1 MTIVKEGGLYLLKL
15 EGTIEDIIFRNE
27 SNGYTVAKLNTSD
40 GLVTIVGNV
49 ALINL
54 EELVEVEGDWVYHNT
69 FGEQLNFSSIKTIVP
84 STLKGIENYLA
95 SGLLPYVGPKTAKLI
110 VDRFGL
116 NSLDTI
122 QYNPEKLKEIPGI
135 GDKKLDRISKAY
147 EEQRE
152 LRDIMVYLQQYDISV
167 NNGIK
172 IYKTYGKETI
182 KIISENPYR
191 LSEDVYGIGF
201 KTADAIARKMGIDLN
216 SPYRAEAGLRYIML
230 ESAGQGHCYLPKEE
244 LISKTTKL
252 LDIDIEIIE
261 DSLKDLAFRNNFHL
275 KKEAEEVIVY
285 YAPYHVAEN
294 NVARKIVELSR
305 VEFEDIEVDVE
316 KKIKEIEE
324 KNKIEFGKK
333 QIDAIK
339 ESLNNGL
346 MVITGGP
353 GTGKTTTIN
362 AIIEIYEDLGYK
374 VVLGAPTG
382 RAAKRMTETSG
393 RESKTIHRLLEFSYM
408 EADMA
413 FNKDE
418 DSPLDGDLIIIDEAS
433 MIDIL
438 LMNSL
443 LKAINPGT
451 RLILVGDIDQLPS
464 VGAGNVL
471 KDIIDSESI
480 RVTMLDEIFRQAEE
494 SMIIVNAHRINKG
507 KNPILNKKDKDFY
520 FENQFDTESIL
531 KTIIDLNLDR
541 LPKFYDMDPIKD
553 IQVLTP
559 MKKGDVGINSL
570 NKHLQNALNPTSKE
584 KPEKQIGDEVFR
596 LGDKVMQ
603 IKNNYNTE
611 WKILKDGQE
620 LERGQGVFNGDFG
633 FISHIDNEG
642 MFLTILFDDEK
653 EVEYSFNQ
661 LDEVK
666 LAYATTVHKSQGS
679 EFPVVIM
686 PIYWGPPML
695 LTRNLIYTAITRARQ
710 LVVLVGMEKYLH
722 MMIKNNRIANRYSSL
737 DKKIR
742 ESINI
747 FYK

>member
-1 MTIVKEGGLYLLKL
+1 MLKL